1 MKPLFGVMML
11 VIMTNKDVK
20 YLWKEYKELTRI
32 YNIIRMTSRIGN
44 RWTVNECLQLQRE
57 YELLELSIDEI
68 AARHS
73 RTPNAI
79 MFKLDQEGFAD
90 YNTLYHKFMQVPATF
105 QSEQIPME
113 PPFQMEP
120 ENTTASYDSNE
131 DLRKQI
137 KRMKKQISALTKMFA
152 QQNTTT
158 SSSSM
163 NAYC

>member
-1 MKPLFGVMML
+1 
-11 VIMTNKDVK
+11 MTNKDVK
-20 YLWKEYKELTRI
+20 YLWKEYKEFTPI
-32 YNIIRMTSRIGN
+32 YIIRMTSRIGN

-105 QSEQIPME
+105 QIQME
-113 PPFQMEP
+113 PPIQMEQ
-120 ENTTASYDSNE
+120 ENTTNSYDSNE

-152 QQNTTT
+152 QQNTNTST

-163 NAYC
+163 NAFLC

>member
-20 YLWKEYKELTRI
+20 YLWKEYKELTCI

-105 QSEQIPME
+105 QIPME

-158 SSSSM
+158 PSSSSM